1 MIAIDIFPVEKAAV
15 PPINAYAL
23 DTSENSISISGKLAY
38 RLRKQF
44 GGHWSANYGRILSD
58 KPVTDQQ
65 LNDFLRQLWK
75 SNNVSFRNVRSMR
88 KAAGQ
93 GLSEIDIAMSGTEL
107 EHILSGKTDLIEL
120 LRKKVRLLAEE
131 KGFYFFT

>member
-15 PPINAYAL
+15 PPINAYEL

-75 SNNVSFRNVRSMR
+75 SNTVSFINVKAMR

-93 GLSEIDIAMSGTEL
+93 GGEYKKLIRSADFDEVFSNSHLL
-107 EHILSGKTDLIEL
+107 EP
-120 LRKKVRLLAEE
+120 R
-131 KGFYFFT
+131 FCF